1 MKDETDTAVHA
12 VFQELITS
20 LQIRGVQFIEIQSK
34 RSSATFAP
42 EDSNGETSISWKQL
56 FPPDDPLRVED
67 TLLVFRP
74 KYEFVL
80 ARDEKPFF
88 TATMIAAIQFCI
100 ENKETFERCWGNP
113 EAQKVFR
120 EKQIVRTMW
129 TILRQQLMDC
139 MSRHS
144 LNPVPLPWIV

>member
-67 TLLVFRP
+67 TLLASDRNMS
-74 KYEFVL
+74 L
-80 ARDEKPFF
+80 SSHAMRSPF
-88 TATMIAAIQFCI
+88 TQ
-100 ENKETFERCWGNP
+100 R
-113 EAQKVFR
+113 
-120 EKQIVRTMW
+120 
-129 TILRQQLMDC
+129 
-139 MSRHS
+139 
-144 LNPVPLPWIV
+144 